1 MVEQEESEVEGDR
14 GKVVFTKE
22 ESPNYEEQA
31 SNRNEACR

>member
-1 MVEQEESEVEGDR
+1 MEQEELEEEGDR

-22 ESPNYEEQA
+22 ESPNHEEQV